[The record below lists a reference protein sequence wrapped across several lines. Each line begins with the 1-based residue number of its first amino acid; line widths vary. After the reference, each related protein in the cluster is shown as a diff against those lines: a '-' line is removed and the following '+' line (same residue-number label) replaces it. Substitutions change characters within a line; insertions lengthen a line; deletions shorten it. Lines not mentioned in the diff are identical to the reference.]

1 MSIRTLRNAGGITA
15 AQTADDAAHDTD
27 LGKLS
32 PAASFRITEYAGQD
46 VLFLISDDYTAVTS
60 SNGFHLKAST
70 SVTVK
75 PATSPF
81 IVGEAPI
88 ALNGTDSDSSDAGG
102 GILQEAYD
110 DSGNLAGVSAA
121 TESPGHILLNHGQH
135 GYRISVINET
145 ASSDGA
151 VYVEEVI

>member
-15 AQTADDAAHDTD
+15 TQTADDAAHDTD

-32 PAASFRITEYAGQD
+32 PAASFRVTEYAGQD

-81 IVGEAPI
+81 SIGGAPF
-88 ALNGTDSDSSDAGG
+88 ALNGTDSDSSDENDQ
-102 GILQEAYD
+102 ILLEEGTVGSEYD
-110 DSGNLAGVSAA
+110 DGSYLITDFA
-121 TESPGHILLNHGQH
+121 QH

>member
-1 MSIRTLRNAGGITA
+1 MSFRTLRNAGTIA
-15 AQTADDAAHDTD
+15 ATTLADDAAHDVD

-32 PAASFRITEYAGQD
+32 PAASFRGTEFGGND
-46 VLFLISDDYTAVTS
+46 VFFLISDDYTAVTS

-102 GILQEAYD
+102 GILQEA
-110 DSGNLAGVSAA
+110 
-121 TESPGHILLNHGQH
+121 
-135 GYRISVINET
+135 
-145 ASSDGA
+145 
-151 VYVEEVI
+151 